1 VTAEHELP
9 PENVSARV
17 VSGSVWVLVGFGA
30 NAIVNLAR
38 TVILARALTV
48 DAYGAAAA
56 VLVISRLLGGVGSM
70 GLQVAAVQMKR
81 EPDDDLLN
89 TVWTIDRLFLK
100 LLSGVLLFAFAP
112 VVAEFFGSAELTGP
126 VRGLALFPIVMGFEN
141 NAMVVLSRR
150 LEMRRR
156 IQLDLS
162 SALGGA
168 VVIPAALIWPSAW
181 VVVIS
186 LVVGRLTRTIASYVV
201 YPKLPRIRFDKDAF
215 LELFPF
221 GRFVFL
227 QNLLMIV
234 RDQIDKLLIASLV
247 GTAALGIFELG
258 QRLGGQII
266 SVVDNIAL
274 KVLFPIF
281 ARTQGDLSLGAH
293 RYLTTLE
300 VLAVIVLPTAALLA
314 LGADAIT
321 PLLFGPG
328 WEEAVPAVRGLSLA
342 AAIRVLSGASR
353 PLIRG
358 FGRSGVE
365 LTLDVTLVAS
375 IAALIAWLA
384 PVHGVVGAVYA
395 VVGAYVIQVPLS
407 IACTKACLGVSSRE
421 VLRSAAAP
429 ALATALASLVGYLT
443 IDRLL
448 PRGSAPWL
456 ELLILALAFGAAYV
470 ISLTA
475 LARRSRSAR
484 LGDAVAALKEALA
497 RWRARTK

>member
-1 VTAEHELP
+1 VAAERELP
-9 PENVSARV
+9 PENVGARV
-17 VSGSVWVLVGFGA
+17 VTGSVWVLVGFGA
-30 NAIVNLAR
+30 NAFVNLAR
-38 TVILARALTV
+38 TIILARALTV

-89 TVWTIDRLFLK
+89 TVWTIDRLFVK

-112 VVAEFFGSAELTGP
+112 AVAEFFGSAELTGP

-141 NAMVVLSRR
+141 NAMVVLSRK

-201 YPKLPRIRFDKDAF
+201 YPKLPRIRFQKEAF

-234 RDQIDKLLIASLV
+234 RDQIDKLLLASLV
-247 GTAALGIFELG
+247 GTAALGVFELG

-274 KVLFPIF
+274 KVLFPVF
-281 ARTQGDLSLGAH
+281 ARTQGDPSLGAH

-300 VLAVIVLPTAALLA
+300 VLAVIVLPTAAFLA

-328 WEEAVPAVRGLSLA
+328 WDEAVVAVRVLSLA

-365 LTLDVTLVAS
+365 LALDVTLVAS
-375 IAALIAWLA
+375 VVIFVAWLA
-384 PVHGVVGAVYA
+384 PVHGVVGAVY
-395 VVGAYVIQVPLS
+395 GMLCAYLIQVPLS
-407 IACTKACLGVSSRE
+407 LACTKACLGVSSRE
-421 VLRSAAAP
+421 VLRSTADP
-429 ALATALASLVGYLT
+429 ALATAIASVTGYLAV
-443 IDRLL
+443 DRVL
-448 PRGSAPWL
+448 PRGAAPWL
-456 ELLILALAFGAAYV
+456 ELIALTIAFGAAYLV
-470 ISLTA
+470 SLFA

-484 LGDAVAALKEALA
+484 LGDALTALKEAFT
-497 RWRARTK
+497 RFRAK